1 MGEATK
7 KIKEIAERRG
17 LTKHNTNVLVHLF
30 KNRFPSDYAALE
42 KGKEYPE
49 GYVTEWASRISSGD
63 PLSYADSKTKKVLK
77 EVL

>member
-30 KNRFPSDYAALE
+30 KNRFPSDYAALD
-42 KGKEYPE
+42 KGKEFPE
-49 GYVTEWASRISSGD
+49 QYVTEWATRIGRGD
-63 PLSYADSKTKKVLK
+63 PLSYADSKTKKVLR